1 MLENRMYVL
10 AIAFLLDLLLGDP
23 EWLPHPIRFIG
34 NLIYKT
40 EQIIYPKCKKSDK
53 KLFWGGFLLVITVL
67 TVSVGIAFLIIS
79 VCYAVSNI
87 LGIILE
93 GILCYTLLATKSLKK
108 ESMKVYDAFADSD
121 TEAAR
126 YAVSRI
132 VGRDTEKLSEEGIV
146 KAAVETVAENT
157 SDGSIAPMIYLA
169 LGGAVLG
176 FFYKAVNTMDS
187 MVGYKNGKYLY
198 FGRCAAKLDDI
209 VNYIP
214 ARLSAWLMI
223 IASFLLRMNGRQAF
237 KIYRRDCR
245 NHASPNSAQTESVCA
260 GALEVELAGNAY
272 YFGKLYEK
280 PSIGDRLRSIE
291 PEDIRRANQLLYMT
305 AWLSFV
311 ILECLLWLVI
321 VL

>member
-280 PSIGDRLRSIE
+280 PSIGDGLRSIE
-291 PEDIRRANQLLYMT
+291 AEDIRRANQLLYMT

>member
-87 LGIILE
+87 LGIVLE

-121 TEAAR
+121 KEAAR